1 MVEIEA
7 QGKAFASSGI
17 LGGISVGAGHLHSG
31 VEAPPNEPQLDV
43 TSTIKP
49 SCPQCGGSKVWR
61 DAKRYTPLGFEIQR
75 WSCRHCGLR
84 FSDPNDLQKAKKAA
98 ETVETVDT
106 RSLKRAEDIV
116 NTSQICVTETKN
128 LEAEPQTEVLRRN
141 ENEAGDFK
149 QKILEYAIWLKSN
162 GRSEATIF
170 GRVKLL
176 RRLVKRGA
184 NLYDPESVKKSIAEQ
199 KWCNGQKSNAVDAYS
214 SFLKM
219 VGGEWEPPVYKSVR
233 KIPFIPK
240 EAEIDQ
246 LIAGSSIRM
255 AIFLQLLKETG
266 ARCGEIWQLNWTD
279 IDFESKVVNVTPE
292 KNSNPRVARLSNKL
306 LEMLEHLPKNYG
318 ERVFSF
324 PHMRLDNF
332 AVNFQRQ
339 RRRTANKI
347 QNLRLLKIHFH
358 TFRYWKGTMLYH
370 QTKDM
375 YYVMQRLGH
384 KNIKNTLLYVQLEEA
399 LFQGEHEYISKVAKT
414 AEEICA
420 LIEAGFEFVTD
431 FQGAKIFKKRK

>member
-1 MVEIEA
+1 MAELTSKPSPDVFGTKVGFNSCKLESA
-7 QGKAFASSGI
+7 QGSTG
-17 LGGISVGAGHLHSG
+17 
-31 VEAPPNEPQLDV
+31 
-43 TSTIKP
+43 TSP
-49 SCPQCGGSKVWR
+49 LCPQCRSKKVWR
-61 DAKRYTPLGFEIQR
+61 DGSRYFFDQRIQR
-75 WSCRHCGLR
+75 WICRNCGLR
-84 FSDPNDLQKAKKAA
+84 FSDPNDLQKAKKAI
-98 ETVETVDT
+98 ETVGTVDT
-106 RSLKRAEDIV
+106 KLLKTPEGIV
-116 NTSQICVTETKN
+116 ATRQICVTETKN
-128 LEAEPQTEVLRRN
+128 LVAEQQIEVLPRS
-141 ENEAGDFK
+141 ETGEFK

-176 RRLVKRGA
+176 RRLAKRGA
-184 NLYDPESVKKSIAEQ
+184 NLYDPESLKKTIAEQ

-255 AIFLQLLKETG
+255 ATFLTLLKETG

-279 IDFESKVVNVTPE
+279 VDFESKVVNITPE
-292 KNSNPRVARLSNKL
+292 KNSNPRVARLSIKL
-306 LEMLEHLPKNYG
+306 LEMLDHLPKNYG
-318 ERVFSF
+318 DRVFSF
-324 PHMRLDNF
+324 PHMRIDNY

-347 QNLRLLKIHFH
+347 QNQRLMKIHFH

-370 QTKDM
+370 ETKDM

-399 LFQGEHEYISKVAKT
+399 LFQGENEYISKVAKT
-414 AEEICA
+414 AQEICA
-420 LIEAGFEFVTD
+420 LIEAGFEYVTD
-431 FQGAKIFKKRK
+431 FQDSKIFKKRK

>member
-1 MVEIEA
+1 LELRWEGMAELTSKPSPEVFGTKVGSKSCKLPSKEDT
-7 QGKAFASSGI
+7 
-17 LGGISVGAGHLHSG
+17 GISPL
-31 VEAPPNEPQLDV
+31 
-43 TSTIKP
+43 
-49 SCPQCGGSKVWR
+49 CPQCRSKKVWR
-61 DAKRYTPLGFEIQR
+61 DGRRYFFDQRIQR
-75 WSCRHCGLR
+75 WICRDCGLR
-84 FSDPNDLQKAKKAA
+84 FSDQNDLQKAKKAIETI
-98 ETVETVDT
+98 ETVETQ
-106 RSLKRAEDIV
+106 SLKTPDGIV
-116 NTSQICVTETKN
+116 ATTQICVTETKN
-128 LEAEPQTEVLRRN
+128 LAAEQQIEVLPRN
-141 ENEAGDFK
+141 ETGEFK

-176 RRLVKRGA
+176 RRLAKRGA
-184 NLYDPESVKKSIAEQ
+184 NLYDPESLKKTIAEQ

-219 VGGEWEPPVYKSVR
+219 LGGEWEPPAYKSVR

-255 AIFLQLLKETG
+255 ATFLTLLKETG

-279 IDFESKVVNVTPE
+279 VDFESKVVNITPE

-306 LEMLEHLPKNYG
+306 LEMLDHLPKNYG
-318 ERVFSF
+318 DRVFSF
-324 PHMRLDNF
+324 PHMRIDNY

-347 QNLRLLKIHFH
+347 QNQRLLKIHFH
-358 TFRYWKGTMLYH
+358 TFRYWKGTILYH

-399 LFQGEHEYISKVAKT
+399 LFQGENEYISKVAKT
-414 AEEICA
+414 AQEICA
-420 LIEAGFEFVTD
+420 LIEAGFEYVTD
-431 FQGAKIFKKRK
+431 FQDSKIFKKRK